1 MVFVGMTCSYS
12 SLFSSLSVVLVAY
25 SFDRIHTWKTA
36 GSTTSLAHQMP
47 VGEWQEL
54 GLEKTQKVQGLCP
67 AQKCEL

>member
-12 SLFSSLSVVLVAY
+12 FLLASLSVVLVAY
-25 SFDRIHTWKTA
+25 SFDKIPTWRTA
-36 GSTTSLAHQMP
+36 GSATSLAHQMP

-54 GLEKTQKVQGLCP
+54 GLEKTQKIQGLCP